1 MQFLTNRNID
11 FMAKRKIAFLISS
24 TLILIGI
31 VSLIL
36 HGGPRYGIDF
46 LGGIELRLNFKDDV
60 EVGKVRE
67 ALSAAGFS
75 NTTIKKLSGES
86 EQGTD
91 ILLFIQKDAAAPVG
105 SAQDSIEA
113 EAENI
118 LETKDISLK
127 VEEALKVQFPDNPF
141 QETQKNL
148 VGPKIGQELRDAAI
162 LAIIVSLIL
171 IGIYISWRFE
181 FRFALGAVMAL
192 FHDVLITLGFF
203 SILNYEIN
211 LSIVAAFLAIV
222 GYSLNDTIV
231 VFDRIRENLK
241 VMRKEPF
248 IDIIIKSINQT
259 LSRTILTSTTTLFP
273 VVFLY
278 FLGGEA
284 IRYFA
289 FAMIVGVV
297 VGTYSSIF
305 IASPIVVAMHLR
317 KENQRAQRF
326 EKGTINL
333 PGKKSK

>member
-1 MQFLTNRNID
+1 MHFLTNTNID
-11 FMAKRKIAFLISS
+11 FMGKRKIAILISS
-24 TLILIGI
+24 ALILIGI

-36 HGGPRYGIDF
+36 HGGPKYGIDF

-60 EVGKVRE
+60 EIGKVRE
-67 ALSAAGFS
+67 ALSNAGFS
-75 NTTIKKLSGES
+75 NSTIKKLSGES
-86 EQGTD
+86 EKGTD
-91 ILLFIQKDAAAPVG
+91 VIVFIQKEATAPVASG
-105 SAQDSIEA
+105 KDAIET
-113 EAENI
+113 ESERI
-118 LETKDISLK
+118 LETKDISIQ
-127 VEEALKVQFPDNPF
+127 VENALKAQFPDNPF

-192 FHDVLITLGFF
+192 FHDVLITLGIF
-203 SILNYEIN
+203 SILNYQID
-211 LSIVAAFLAIV
+211 LAIVAAFLTIV
-222 GYSLNDTIV
+222 GYSLNDTII

-241 VMRKEPF
+241 AMRKEPF
-248 IDIIIKSINQT
+248 IEIINKSINQT
-259 LSRTILTSTTTLFP
+259 LSRTILTSSTTLFT

-289 FAMIVGVV
+289 FAMIVGIV

-317 KENQRAQRF
+317 KEHQRAQRF
-326 EKGTINL
+326 EKDTAAQS
-333 PGKKSK
+333 GKKGH

>member
-1 MQFLTNRNID
+1 MQFLTNTNID
-11 FMAKRKIAFLISS
+11 FMAKRKIAILLSS
-24 TLILIGI
+24 ALILIGI
-31 VSLIL
+31 ISLIL

-46 LGGIELRLNFKDDV
+46 LGGIELRLNFQDDV

-67 ALSAAGFS
+67 ALSNAGFS
-75 NTTIKKLSGES
+75 NTTIKKLSGEA
-86 EQGTD
+86 EKGTD
-91 ILLFIQKDAAAPVG
+91 VIVFVQKDAVAPVASG
-105 SAQDSIEA
+105 TPAIETEA
-113 EAENI
+113 ESI
-118 LETKDISLK
+118 LETKDISLQI
-127 VEEALKVQFPDNPF
+127 ENALKAQFPDNPF

-192 FHDVLITLGFF
+192 FHDVLITLGLF
-203 SILNYEIN
+203 SILNYQID
-211 LSIVAAFLAIV
+211 LTIVAAFLTIV

-241 VMRKEPF
+241 ILRKETF
-248 IDIIIKSINQT
+248 IDIINKSINQT
-259 LSRTILTSTTTLFP
+259 LSRTILTSATTLFT

-289 FAMIVGVV
+289 FAMIVGIV

-305 IASPIVVAMHLR
+305 IASPVVVAMHLR
-317 KENQRAQRF
+317 KENLRAQRF
-326 EKGTINL
+326 EKSVATQTS
-333 PGKKSK
+333 KK

>member
-1 MQFLTNRNID
+1 MQFLTNTNID
-11 FMAKRKIAFLISS
+11 FMAKRKIAILISS

-67 ALSAAGFS
+67 ALSAAGFA

-91 ILLFIQKDAAAPVG
+91 VLLFIQKDAAAPVSSTT
-105 SAQDSIEA
+105 SAIET
-113 EAENI
+113 ESENI
-118 LETKDISLK
+118 LETKDISLQ

-211 LSIVAAFLAIV
+211 LSIVAAFLTIV

-248 IDIIIKSINQT
+248 IEMINKSINQT
-259 LSRTILTSTTTLFP
+259 LSRTILTSTTTLFT

-289 FAMIVGVV
+289 FAMIVGIL

-305 IASPIVVAMHLR
+305 VASPVVVAMHLR
-317 KENQRAQRF
+317 KENQRTQRF
-326 EKGTINL
+326 EKGTTN
-333 PGKKSK
+333 PGKKGN